1 MKQFDIYVSKS
12 PYLKIMALT
21 DAGIKAYN
29 ELAHQC
35 LEAGMTIHDI
45 TIHDRER
52 LVGSLRKAGYTVTSK
67 MSKHEFDSMSDDELL
82 EELGL

>member
-1 MKQFDIYVSKS
+1 MKQFDIYISKS

-29 ELAHQC
+29 ELAYQC

-52 LVGSLRKAGYTVTSK
+52 LVGSLRKAGYTVTSI
-67 MSKHEFDSMSDDELL
+67 MPKHELNMSDDDIMQ
-82 EELGL
+82 ELGL

>member
-1 MKQFDIYVSKS
+1 MKQFDLYVSKS

-21 DAGIKAYN
+21 EAGINAYN
-29 ELAHQC
+29 ELSYQC
-35 LEAGMTIHDI
+35 LEAGMAIHDI

-52 LVGSLRKAGYTVTSK
+52 LVGSLRKAGYTVTSR
-67 MSKHEFDSMSDDELL
+67 MPKHELAMSDDELL

>member
-12 PYLKIMALT
+12 PFLKIMALT
-21 DAGIKAYN
+21 EAGIKAYN
-29 ELAHQC
+29 ETAYQC

-52 LVGSLRKAGYTVTSK
+52 LVGSLRKAGYTVTSRVP
-67 MSKHEFDSMSDDELL
+67 KHEFDSMSDDELL
-82 EELGL
+82 QELGI

>member
-1 MKQFDIYVSKS
+1 MKQFDIYISRT

-21 DAGIKAYN
+21 DAGINAYN
-29 ELAHQC
+29 EIAYQC

-45 TIHDRER
+45 SVHDRER
-52 LVGSLRKAGYTVTSK
+52 LVGSLKKAGYNVTSK
-67 MSKHEFDSMSDDELL
+67 MPRHELDSMSDYEIL

>member
-1 MKQFDIYVSKS
+1 MKQFDIYISKS

-29 ELAHQC
+29 ETAYQC

-52 LVGSLRKAGYTVTSK
+52 LVNSLRKAGYTVTSI
-67 MSKHEFDSMSDDELL
+67 MPKHELNMSDDELL
-82 EELGL
+82 QELGL

>member
-1 MKQFDIYVSKS
+1 MKQFDLYVSRS

-21 DAGIKAYN
+21 EAGINAYN
-29 ELAHQC
+29 EIAYQC

-52 LVGSLRKAGYTVTSK
+52 LVGSLRKAGYSVTSK
-67 MSKHEFDSMSDDELL
+67 MPKHELDSMSDDELL
-82 EELGL
+82 KELGL

>member
-1 MKQFDIYVSKS
+1 MKQFDLYVSKS

-29 ELAHQC
+29 ETAFQC

-45 TIHDRER
+45 TINDRER
-52 LVGSLRKAGYTVTSK
+52 LVGSLRKAGYTVTSI
-67 MSKHEFDSMSDDELL
+67 MPKHELAMSDDELL

>member
-29 ELAHQC
+29 ETAYQC

-67 MSKHEFDSMSDDELL
+67 MPKHELAMSDDELL
-82 EELGL
+82 QELGL

>member
-1 MKQFDIYVSKS
+1 MKQFDIYISRS

-21 DAGIKAYN
+21 ESGIKAYN
-29 ELAHQC
+29 EIAYQC
-35 LEAGMTIHDI
+35 LEAGMTNHDI

-52 LVGSLRKAGYTVTSK
+52 LVGSLRKAGYSVTSK
-67 MSKHEFDSMSDDELL
+67 MPKHKLAMSDDELL

>member
-1 MKQFDIYVSKS
+1 MKQIDIYISKS

-21 DAGIKAYN
+21 EAGIKAYN
-29 ELAHQC
+29 ETAYQC

-52 LVGSLRKAGYTVTSK
+52 LVGSLRKAGYSVTSI
-67 MSKHEFDSMSDDELL
+67 MPKHELNMSDDDIMQ
-82 EELGL
+82 ELGL

>member
-1 MKQFDIYVSKS
+1 MKQFDIYVSNS

-21 DAGIKAYN
+21 EAGIKAYN
-29 ELAHQC
+29 EISYQC

-52 LVGSLRKAGYTVTSK
+52 LVGSLRKAGYSVTSI
-67 MSKHEFDSMSDDELL
+67 MPKHELNMSDDELL
-82 EELGL
+82 EELGI

>member
-1 MKQFDIYVSKS
+1 MKQFDIYISRS

-21 DAGIKAYN
+21 DAGINAYN
-29 ELAHQC
+29 EAAYQC

-52 LVGSLRKAGYTVTSK
+52 LVGSLRKAGYSVTSK
-67 MSKHEFDSMSDDELL
+67 MPKHELTMSDDELL

>member
-1 MKQFDIYVSKS
+1 
-12 PYLKIMALT
+12 MALT
-21 DAGIKAYN
+21 EPGIKAYN
-29 ELAHQC
+29 ETAYQC

-52 LVGSLRKAGYTVTSK
+52 LVGSLRKAGYAVTSK
-67 MSKHEFDSMSDDELL
+67 MPKHELTMSDDELL